1 MRQKNISKKDQFTL
15 LAFHTEIAEP
25 LCKAG
30 NAPNPLSRSRGRSSR
45 DSPAPQ
51 KRVKLRP
58 PTTADPSNDIRLNQ
72 T

>member
-25 LCKAG
+25 LYKAG
-30 NAPNPLSRSRGRSSR
+30 KVPNPLSRMRGRPSR

-58 PTTADPSNDIRLNQ
+58 PTTAHPSNDIRLDQ